1 METAVEQ
8 DSMGHYQSAV
18 SLLFSLSLT
27 LALAFFLP
35 ASAQSSQSRKFLALV
50 KSRLI
55 EENHLKAQRG
65 ESLDA
70 RVQKLCPY
78 ETKAAARMILF
89 QYGAAFTAS
98 DRVRVPDRCVFLDE
112 GDVQRFQA
120 TAKIKSAM
128 LGDTLIELQES
139 AMEALEVA
147 RSEAQSQGL
156 DITPLDGSI
165 AARRVYRDTVAI
177 WNSRF
182 DPAIRYWI
190 GAGRIAPTELDAVNS
205 LDIFSLIEKVSAWEK
220 QGLFFGTGTYS
231 SIFSSVAPP
240 GTSQHLSMIALD
252 VVQHGDPRVRL
263 IMAKNGWF
271 QTIKGDMTHF
281 TYLGVLEQELPGRGL
296 QFVIYNDRGFWI
308 PAAEIDP
315 ATPLAPSESIPLTI
329 GDRTVRALI
338 YKGKPLKILLFNMH
352 DDENTAVDA
361 ARSFVKINGGT
372 MVELTHTGERLIT
385 FDLYDRTYKVDPN
398 RIFTLDGISK
408 TLVQYGGTSPEAEA
422 EVARF
427 AQELVAR
434 FVNGRPAVVALHNNG
449 NNAYSSASYNKGGEY
464 AKDAAEVYLDP
475 KRDADDFFYVTE
487 RKHFDGLKAK
497 GYNVVLQNN
506 DAVTD
511 DGSLSVYCG
520 RQKITYINVEAEHG
534 HKIEQ
539 ERMLTDL
546 LDLLGK

>member
-1 METAVEQ
+1 MDRYRSALSFAV
-8 DSMGHYQSAV
+8 
-18 SLLFSLSLT
+18 FIT
-27 LALAFFLP
+27 LASVLGFISP
-35 ASAQSSQSRKFLALV
+35 ISAQSSQSRKFLELV
-50 KSRLI
+50 KLRLI
-55 EENHLKAQRG
+55 EENHLKTRRG

-70 RVQKLCPY
+70 QVQKLCPF
-78 ETKAAARMILF
+78 ETKPAARMILF

-98 DRVRVPDRCVFLDE
+98 DRIRVPDRCVFLDE

-120 TAKIKSAM
+120 AAKIKSAM
-128 LGDTLIELQES
+128 IGDTPIDLQEA
-139 AMEALEVA
+139 AMDALESA

-165 AARRVYRDTVAI
+165 AGRRTFRDTVGI

-182 DPAIRYWI
+182 DPAIKYWV
-190 GAGRIAPTELDAVNS
+190 GAGRIPPAEVETINS
-205 LDIFSLIEKVSAWEK
+205 IDIFTLIEKVSGWEK

-252 VVQHGDPRVRL
+252 VVQNADPRVRL
-263 IMAKNGWF
+263 ILAKNGWF

-281 TYLGVLEQELPGRGL
+281 TYLGVPEQELPGRGL

-308 PAAEIDP
+308 PATEIDP
-315 ATPLAPSESIPLTI
+315 AAPLAPSESIPLTI

-398 RIFTLDGISK
+398 RIFTPDGIPRR
-408 TLVQYGGTSPEAEA
+408 VFNMA
-422 EVARF
+422 
-427 AQELVAR
+427 
-434 FVNGRPAVVALHNNG
+434 GRRPR
-449 NNAYSSASYNKGGEY
+449 
-464 AKDAAEVYLDP
+464 P
-475 KRDADDFFYVTE
+475 KR
-487 RKHFDGLKAK
+487 RSPGLRR
-497 GYNVVLQNN
+497 N
-506 DAVTD
+506 
-511 DGSLSVYCG
+511 
-520 RQKITYINVEAEHG
+520 
-534 HKIEQ
+534 
-539 ERMLTDL
+539 
-546 LDLLGK
+546 